1 LLIFFAFPF
10 ASSAS
15 KDSSSL
21 SLSLLLCYVTRN
33 PAVVVVCLSFVRDS
47 GVSVVIF
54 FALVYLR
61 LEDLD
66 CLAAAFSPEVSS
78 LHRLGTRLMFSL
90 YLDVKDMRFSL
101 VRAFFFLLF
110 SFGVELFMPSELHV

>member
-1 LLIFFAFPF
+1 VFLL
-10 ASSAS
+10 S
-15 KDSSSL
+15 
-21 SLSLLLCYVTRN
+21 
-33 PAVVVVCLSFVRDS
+33 
-47 GVSVVIF
+47 F

-66 CLAAAFSPEVSS
+66 CLAAAFSPEVRS

-101 VRAFFFLLF
+101 VRAFVFCFLLEWNYSCLV
-110 SFGVELFMPSELHV
+110 SFMFETS

>member
-1 LLIFFAFPF
+1 M
-10 ASSAS
+10 
-15 KDSSSL
+15 
-21 SLSLLLCYVTRN
+21 
-33 PAVVVVCLSFVRDS
+33 CLSFVRES

-78 LHRLGTRLMFSL
+78 LHRLGTRLMFSF
-90 YLDVKDMRFSL
+90 VSGCQGH
-101 VRAFFFLLF
+101 ALL
-110 SFGVELFMPSELHV
+110 SG

>member
-101 VRAFFFLLF
+101 VRAFF
-110 SFGVELFMPSELHV
+110 SFVFFWSGTIYA